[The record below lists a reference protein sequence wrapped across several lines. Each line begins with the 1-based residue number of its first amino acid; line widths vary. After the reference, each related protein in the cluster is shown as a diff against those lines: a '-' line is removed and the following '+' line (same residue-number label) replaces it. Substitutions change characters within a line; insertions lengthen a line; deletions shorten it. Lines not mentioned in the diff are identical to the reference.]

1 MKKLVL
7 GLSVIIF
14 TACNNNKKTEQSVQ
28 ENNQSVLEQT
38 TVPTEQANEVE
49 LTISGGDDM
58 KFDKTE
64 LKVKEGQTV
73 KLILKHTGKAPIEA
87 MGHNVVILAQGTD
100 FNAFA
105 NAAINAKDNDY
116 IPKEMEK
123 AVITKTDMIGGGQT
137 TEITFTAPAKGSYDF
152 LCSFPGHYIYM
163 KGKFIVE

>member
-7 GLSVIIF
+7 ALSVIAF
-14 TACNNNKKTEQSVQ
+14 TACNNNQQKEQNTQESNQPVTEETIAPAETGN
-28 ENNQSVLEQT
+28 ENVI
-38 TVPTEQANEVE
+38 
-49 LTISGGDDM
+49 TISGGDDM

-64 LKVKEGQTV
+64 LKAKAGETV
-73 KLILKHTGKAPIEA
+73 KLILKHVGKAPIEA

-105 NAAINAKDNDY
+105 NAAIDAKDNGY
-116 IPKEMEK
+116 IPKGMEN
-123 AVITKTDMIGGGQT
+123 AVIAKTDMIGGGQT

-163 KGKFIVE
+163 KGKLIVE